1 MKYTFLFSICSP
13 SKKFCSFF
21 IILQQLSVGE
31 KVAQLVEWELILL
44 TRCEH
49 IYISPASSSGGG
61 QHMGHVLYPSLITEL
76 MSSLYLMRWLK
87 DKHWN
92 SNYDNKVYYYAN
104 QTVYKD
110 WWSTIFC
117 QVLAPHCSQSSQYST
132 FNYVPYIFQPY
143 PALYL
148 NYAKGKEVK
157 NKGEVDILSSCLL
170 WAIFKIA

>member
-1 MKYTFLFSICSP
+1 MKYTFLFSVCSP

-49 IYISPASSSGGG
+49 IYISPASSSGW
-61 QHMGHVLYPSLITEL
+61 QHMGHVFYPSLITEL

-117 QVLAPHCSQSSQYST
+117 QVLAPHCSQSPQYST
-132 FNYVPYIFQPY
+132 FNNLIT
-143 PALYL
+143 PASSNVISKLYMPRE
-148 NYAKGKEVK
+148 KK
-157 NKGEVDILSSCLL
+157 
-170 WAIFKIA
+170 

>member
-117 QVLAPHCSQSSQYST
+117 QVLAPHCSQSSQYLHQQPNISSLIQR
-132 FNYVPYIFQPY
+132 YI
-143 PALYL
+143 
-148 NYAKGKEVK
+148 
-157 NKGEVDILSSCLL
+157 
-170 WAIFKIA
+170 